1 MAPTR
6 STQGARLNS
15 SHHTRT
21 ASAHTSAPITAP
33 IRASG
38 ATIGK
43 PNQSSHSRATA
54 TTPGHSRSG
63 FLGAGSSVLLM
74 GIAELCCGSS
84 MLLVVIS
91 FTPNDVPRVLLLFL
105 EHVLLPDTG

>member
-1 MAPTR
+1 MAPRR
-6 STQGARLNS
+6 SDQGARLKN

-21 ASAHTSAPITAP
+21 ANAHTRAPITTP
-33 IRASG
+33 IPASG
-38 ATIGK
+38 ATIGR
-43 PNQSSHSRATA
+43 PNQISHISATA

-63 FLGAGSSVLLM
+63 FRGTGSSVLLM

-91 FTPNDVPRVLLLFL
+91 FTPDYVPRLLLLFL